1 MARSPWR
8 VRRIDADDGDTYAE
22 VLALDTQPE
31 YFGGCYWTRP
41 RESTLLVC
49 EAHTRVGWELAAYA
63 TYRHA
68 SADPLDTGVVY
79 FDRAA
84 VVPAYRGRGL
94 QRRMIR
100 RRCVE
105 ARGDG
110 ARVAVTY
117 TMHGLAV
124 SANNLIAC
132 GFRKYVPA
140 YPWAG
145 AAEDY
150 WWRRL

>member
-1 MARSPWR
+1 MSRSPWR
-8 VRRIDADDGDTYAE
+8 VRRIDADDEETYAE
-22 VLALDTQPE
+22 IVELDARPE
-31 YFGGCYWTRP
+31 YFGGCYWSRA

-49 EAHTRVGWELAAYA
+49 EARMRHGWELAAYA
-63 TYRHA
+63 SYRRA
-68 SADPLDTGVVY
+68 SQDPGDAETVF

-84 VVPAYRGRGL
+84 VVPAFRGRGL
-94 QRRMIR
+94 QRRLIR
-100 RRCVE
+100 KRCDM
-105 ARGDG
+105 ARADG
-110 ARVAVTY
+110 ARVAITY